1 MTDSILSEALI
12 DTLIAENRLM
22 RESLSYIA
30 GKSYMLQR
38 MAMPARCLYE
48 IEKINRA
55 ARQHSEA
62 KEDTAYGQEV

>member
-1 MTDSILSEALI
+1 MNDSVLSEAFI

-30 GKSYMLQR
+30 GNSYMLQR
-38 MAMPARCLYE
+38 MAMPARCLHE

-55 ARQHSEA
+55 ARQHFEA